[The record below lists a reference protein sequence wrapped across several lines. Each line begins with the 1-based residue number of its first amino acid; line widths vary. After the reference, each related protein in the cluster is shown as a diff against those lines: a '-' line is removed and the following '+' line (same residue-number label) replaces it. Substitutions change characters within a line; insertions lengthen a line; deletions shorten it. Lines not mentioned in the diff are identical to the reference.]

1 MNKNICKKYSTK
13 KKLEKSERNII
24 QKKNPTK
31 MKQKCVKN
39 PTKLKQ
45 ETKQQ
50 RLIRRR
56 LRVCVDCF
64 CFVFVVVVCL
74 LSFVVVVVCL
84 LSFVVGSSCYMAS
97 CLLLGMPRMSLE
109 KGWTAMGADVG
120 VNPADLAL
128 PPPLLYPPEAAAEA
142 LLAAII
148 ELTPCW

>member
-1 MNKNICKKYSTK
+1 LEQKKGKKGGGKMNKNICKKYSTK

-56 LRVCVDCF
+56 LRVCVWI
-64 CFVFVVVVCL
+64 VFV
-74 LSFVVVVVCL
+74 SF
-84 LSFVVGSSCYMAS
+84 
-97 CLLLGMPRMSLE
+97 LLLF
-109 KGWTAMGADVG
+109 V
-120 VNPADLAL
+120 
-128 PPPLLYPPEAAAEA
+128 
-142 LLAAII
+142 
-148 ELTPCW
+148 C